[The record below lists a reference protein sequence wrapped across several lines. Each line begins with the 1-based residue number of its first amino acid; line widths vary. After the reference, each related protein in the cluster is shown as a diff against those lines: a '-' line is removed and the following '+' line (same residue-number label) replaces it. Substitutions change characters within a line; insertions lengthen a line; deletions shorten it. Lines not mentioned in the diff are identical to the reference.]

1 MHYIPKYSRERRN
14 ERIEKRQTLSDE
26 KLNTIYKSSVL
37 YLLEKTLSQLSS
49 EQIIALRKY
58 LSK

>member
-1 MHYIPKYSRERRN
+1 MHYIPKYSRN
-14 ERIEKRQTLSDE
+14 RIEKRQTLSDE

-37 YLLEKTLSQLSS
+37 YLLEKTLSQLSG